1 VTGRRGPYAASPGS
15 TGARA
20 RILRAGR
27 HTALFVVGIVALAF
41 NLRAAITSLP
51 PVFPELSASLRL
63 SSAALAVLA
72 SVPVLCFGVFSAVAA
87 PLSRRF
93 GEERVL
99 EAALALLAAGLLLR
113 GALPGVMLFPGT
125 VLACAAIAPMNVLL
139 PSLVKRRSPD
149 RAGLLIGI
157 YLLSLSAGSILSSLI
172 AVPVYRASGGSVRL
186 TLGLWAL
193 PAIAAAVAW
202 LPQRKY
208 RTMPPGP
215 AAAPLDAPPLDA
227 PPLDPAPLDPAPLD
241 PAPLDAA
248 PLDPAPL
255 DAAPLGGG
263 SQPGRAGRLRVYRYA
278 LAWQVT
284 VFLGLQSL
292 TFYAALSWL
301 PTMFRDRGA
310 TAVHAGTLLA
320 LMNLGGAVTA
330 LVIPVLAH
338 RAPSQRGLMAA
349 AIAASAAGLAGVW
362 FAPLAQSTTWILVL
376 GLGQGAALSLAIYF
390 TMARAPD
397 SLVAASLS
405 AFAQG
410 TGYFVATAGPL
421 VVGFLHT
428 ATGGWTVPVAALLA
442 VLGGE
447 LVAGWQ
453 AARARTLPGPS
464 PGQPGKQPVRP

>member
-1 VTGRRGPYAASPGS
+1 VTWRRGPYAASPGS

-20 RILRAGR
+20 RNLASRR
-27 HTALFVVGIVALAF
+27 HIALLVVGIVALAF

-139 PSLVKRRSPD
+139 PSLVKRRNPD

-215 AAAPLDAPPLDA
+215 AD
-227 PPLDPAPLDPAPLD
+227 
-241 PAPLDAA
+241 APLDAA
-248 PLDPAPL
+248 PLDAAPLDAAPLDAAPLDAAPLDAAPL

-263 SQPGRAGRLRVYRYA
+263 SQPGRAGQLRVYRYA

-292 TFYAALSWL
+292 TFYATLSWL

-338 RAPSQRGLMAA
+338 RVPSQRGLMVA

-362 FAPLAQSTTWILVL
+362 FAPLAQSTAWILVL

-390 TMARAPD
+390 TMARSPD
-397 SLVAASLS
+397 PLVAASLS

-410 TGYFVATAGPL
+410 TGYLVATAGPL
-421 VVGFLHT
+421 AVGFLHT
-428 ATGGWTVPVAALLA
+428 ATGSWTVPVAALLA

-453 AARARTLPGPS
+453 AARAGTLPGPS

>member
-27 HTALFVVGIVALAF
+27 HTALLVVGIVALAF

-139 PSLVKRRSPD
+139 PSLVKRRNPD

-215 AAAPLDAPPLDA
+215 AAAPLDA
-227 PPLDPAPLDPAPLD
+227 
-241 PAPLDAA
+241 APLDA
-248 PLDPAPL
+248 APL

-263 SQPGRAGRLRVYRYA
+263 SQPGRAGRLRLYRYA

-338 RAPSQRGLMAA
+338 RAPSQRGLMVA

-362 FAPLAQSTTWILVL
+362 FAPLAQSTAWILVL

-390 TMARAPD
+390 TMARSPD
-397 SLVAASLS
+397 PLVAASLS

-410 TGYFVATAGPL
+410 TGYLVATAGPL
-421 VVGFLHT
+421 AVGFLHT
-428 ATGGWTVPVAALLA
+428 ATGSWTVPVAALLA

-453 AARARTLPGPS
+453 AARARTLPRPRS
-464 PGQPGKQPVRP
+464 PAASQS

>member
-1 VTGRRGPYAASPGS
+1 MTWRRGPYAASPGS

-20 RILRAGR
+20 RNLASRR
-27 HTALFVVGIVALAF
+27 HIALLVVGIVALAF

-63 SSAALAVLA
+63 ASAALAVLA
-72 SVPVLCFGVFSAVAA
+72 SVPVLCFGAFSAVAA

-139 PSLVKRRSPD
+139 PSLVKRRNPD

-215 AAAPLDAPPLDA
+215 AD
-227 PPLDPAPLDPAPLD
+227 
-241 PAPLDAA
+241 APLDAA
-248 PLDPAPL
+248 PLDAAPLDAAPL

-263 SQPGRAGRLRVYRYA
+263 SQPGRAGQLRVYRYA

-292 TFYAALSWL
+292 TFYATLSWL

-338 RAPSQRGLMAA
+338 RVPSQRGLMVA

-362 FAPLAQSTTWILVL
+362 FAPLAQSTAWILVL

-390 TMARAPD
+390 TLARSPD
-397 SLVAASLS
+397 PLVAASLS

-410 TGYFVATAGPL
+410 TGYLVATAGPL
-421 VVGFLHT
+421 AVGFLHT
-428 ATGGWTVPVAALLA
+428 ATGSWTVPVAALLA

-453 AARARTLPGPS
+453 AARAGTLPGPS

>member
-1 VTGRRGPYAASPGS
+1 MTWRRGPYAASPGS

-20 RILRAGR
+20 RNLASRR
-27 HTALFVVGIVALAF
+27 HIALLVVGIVALAF

-72 SVPVLCFGVFSAVAA
+72 SVPVLCFGAFSAVAA

-139 PSLVKRRSPD
+139 PSLVKRRNPD

-215 AAAPLDAPPLDA
+215 AD
-227 PPLDPAPLDPAPLD
+227 
-241 PAPLDAA
+241 APLDAA
-248 PLDPAPL
+248 PLDAAPL

-263 SQPGRAGRLRVYRYA
+263 SQPGRAGQLRVYRYA

-292 TFYAALSWL
+292 TFYATLSWL

-338 RAPSQRGLMAA
+338 RAPSQRGLMVA

-362 FAPLAQSTTWILVL
+362 FAPLAQSTAWILVL

-390 TMARAPD
+390 TLARSPD
-397 SLVAASLS
+397 PLVAASLS

-410 TGYFVATAGPL
+410 TGYLVATAGPL
-421 VVGFLHT
+421 AVGFLHT
-428 ATGGWTVPVAALLA
+428 ATGSWTVPVAALLA

-453 AARARTLPGPS
+453 AARAGTLPGPS